1 MIRFLFSLLVLHQST
16 FANAYREHSSPNS
29 MPPSVELLCIA
40 VGYMHIGA
48 LRYFF
53 FFSSHPPF
61 IHAYGFLI
69 IFFFWGFDSITG
81 FALTLHLYDTSA
93 VHTSLCGGFL
103 DAVVL

>member
-53 FFSSHPPF
+53 SSLRIHPLF
-61 IHAYGFLI
+61 M
-69 IFFFWGFDSITG
+69 
-81 FALTLHLYDTSA
+81 
-93 VHTSLCGGFL
+93 HTDF
-103 DAVVL
+103 

>member
-53 FFSSHPPF
+53 LLFASTLYSCIRIFNN
-61 IHAYGFLI
+61 
-69 IFFFWGFDSITG
+69 FFFFGASIQSPG
-81 FALTLHLYDTSA
+81 LH
-93 VHTSLCGGFL
+93 
-103 DAVVL
+103 